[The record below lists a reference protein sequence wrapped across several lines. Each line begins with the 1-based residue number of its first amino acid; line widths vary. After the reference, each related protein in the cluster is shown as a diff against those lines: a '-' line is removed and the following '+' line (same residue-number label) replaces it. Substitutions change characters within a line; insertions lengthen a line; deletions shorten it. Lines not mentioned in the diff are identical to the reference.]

1 MVPFGLAGANI
12 RPFSESARL
21 AIKKREKKFSDY

>member
-12 RPFSESARL
+12 RRFFESANKL
-21 AIKKREKKFSDY
+21 MQKLKKVFEIE